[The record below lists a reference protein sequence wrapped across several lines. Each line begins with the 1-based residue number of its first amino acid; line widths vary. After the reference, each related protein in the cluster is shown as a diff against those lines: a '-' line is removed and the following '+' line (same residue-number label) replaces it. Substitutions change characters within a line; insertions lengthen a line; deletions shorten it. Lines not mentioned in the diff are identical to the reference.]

1 MPESGTASPAAG
13 AVPPAETPA
22 QPAEIGNLAALVAGI
37 PSPNEQ
43 GSDTPKKKRR
53 DRERRRHPKLT
64 RAAWFIGLA
73 AVAVLAVGG
82 AVWFGGP
89 RTQRTTIHY
98 GTTTKHVGIRGSESV
113 RKMLRKTG
121 IHIRRG
127 RELTA
132 VTHSVLDPTGGKPA
146 TATVDGAPVSLS
158 DKVKGGSTVTVLD
171 GTDVVE
177 PVVNREGPI
186 PAPAP
191 PAVLVHL
198 WNLGTPGEGRLLVG
212 ERSGEV
218 VQSTPRIAPIPA
230 SRVTAKVVAL
240 TFDDGPG
247 PFTLQILAI
256 LQAKGV
262 KATFCMIGQQVPTR
276 ADIVRQVAAAGMAVC
291 NHTRNHDER
300 LNKESHDAVETQISG
315 GAQPLI
321 DLGLPTPQFYRP
333 PGGALS
339 PDIVATARKHGETVL
354 YWKVDPADWKRPPVA
369 AIVANVVGHVDPG
382 AIVLLH
388 DGGGDRAN
396 TVAALPIIIDQ
407 LHAAG
412 YQFVL
417 PTPTP
422 PNSGTPLPPEGN
434 FPAGGG

>member
-1 MPESGTASPAAG
+1 MSTPDPPEPDPG
-13 AVPPAETPA
+13 EPA
-22 QPAEIGNLAALVAGI
+22 QIGNLAALVAGI
-37 PSPNEQ
+37 PSPNKQ
-43 GSDTPKKKRR
+43 RSDGPKKKRHER
-53 DRERRRHPKLT
+53 DRRPRPKLT
-64 RAAWFIGLA
+64 RTTWLIGLA
-73 AVAVLAVGG
+73 IAAVLAVGG
-82 AVWFGGP
+82 AVWIGGP
-89 RTQRTTIHY
+89 RTHQTTIHY
-98 GTTTKHVGIRGSESV
+98 GTTTKQVGIRGSESLQKV
-113 RKMLRKTG
+113 LRKAD
-121 IHIRRG
+121 IHVQRG

-132 VTHSVLDPTGGKPA
+132 VSHSVLDPTGGKPA
-146 TATVDGAPVSLS
+146 TATVDGETVGLS
-158 DKVKGGSTVTVLD
+158 DKVKGGSTVTVHD

-177 PVVNREGPI
+177 PIVAREGAI

-247 PFTLQILAI
+247 PFTLQILGI

-276 ADIVRQVAAAGMAVC
+276 ADIVRQVAAAGMALC
-291 NHTRNHDER
+291 NHTLNHDEH
-300 LNKESHDAVETQISG
+300 LNKKMPADVEKQISG

-321 DLGLPTPQFYRP
+321 DLGHPAPQFYRP

-354 YWKVDPADWKRPPVA
+354 YWKVDPADWKRPPVL
-369 AIVANVVGHVDPG
+369 AIVANVVSHAEPG

-407 LHAAG
+407 LRAAG

-417 PTPTP
+417 PTPVP